1 MANCKQPLGDAYRG
15 SLKTPSSKKGR
26 TMNKLWKITKWLL
39 GTLILFGGVMLSY
52 VLRGDPITPRSY
64 VAAALM
70 AGFFAINSLPPKWT
84 VQQRFAFNFCYLF
97 FSMPAVSFYFG
108 DPFTWIH
115 YIFVPLGLALSM
127 AVIFLIWGE
136 QAKP

>member
-1 MANCKQPLGDAYRG
+1 
-15 SLKTPSSKKGR
+15 
-26 TMNKLWKITKWLL
+26 MNKLWKITKWLL

-70 AGFFAINSLPPKWT
+70 AGFWAINSLPPKWT
-84 VQQRFAFNFCYLF
+84 VQQQFTFNFCYLF
-97 FSMPAVSFYFG
+97 FSLPAVFFYFG
-108 DPFTWIH
+108 VPFTWTD
-115 YIFVPLGLALSM
+115 YIFMPLGLALSM
-127 AVIFLIWGE
+127 AVIFLTQRGG

>member
-1 MANCKQPLGDAYRG
+1 
-15 SLKTPSSKKGR
+15 
-26 TMNKLWKITKWLL
+26 MNKLWKITKWLL

-70 AGFFAINSLPPKWT
+70 AGFWAINSLPPKWT
-84 VQQRFAFNFCYLF
+84 VQQQFTFNFCYLF
-97 FSMPAVSFYFG
+97 LSMPAIAFYFG

-115 YIFVPLGLALSM
+115 YIFAPLGLALSM
-127 AVIFLIWGE
+127 AALFLIWGE
-136 QAKP
+136 QAKA

>member
-1 MANCKQPLGDAYRG
+1 
-15 SLKTPSSKKGR
+15 
-26 TMNKLWKITKWLL
+26 MNKLWKITKWLL
-39 GTLILFGGVMLSY
+39 GTLALFGGIMLSY
-52 VLRGDPITPRSY
+52 VLRGDPITTRSY

-97 FSMPAVSFYFG
+97 FSMPAIAFYFS
-108 DPFTWIH
+108 DPFTWTD
-115 YIFVPLGLALSM
+115 YIFTPLGLALSM
-127 AVIFLIWGE
+127 AAIFLIWGE